1 MKTYENQQK
10 NFLYNQILEHAI
22 QCNLLIQRY
31 FPRQDILEQVK
42 YINSIKKY
50 FLFFMDFKD

>member
-1 MKTYENQQK
+1 MQKYQNQQK

-42 YINSIKKY
+42 HINYTKK
-50 FLFFMDFKD
+50 K

>member
-1 MKTYENQQK
+1 MHTYEHQQK
-10 NFLYNQILEHAI
+10 NSLYNQIFEHAI

-42 YINSIKKY
+42 QIDKAKVKNF
-50 FLFFMDFKD
+50 FL